1 MPDFSKLKKAVY
13 EANPTGQGMSFA
25 QAGRMR
31 REQEQAKKDAKEQI
45 VKQVKKAIRPDI
57 PLAETPEPKMY
68 K

>member
-13 EANPTGQGMSFA
+13 EARPTGEGMSFA

-31 REQEQAKKDAKEQI
+31 REQEEAKKQA
-45 VKQVKKAIRPDI
+45 VKQIKKAVRPDT
-57 PLAETPEPKMY
+57 PLANTPEPKMY